1 MRIYKIFVLLTLL
14 LCAFSLSSCMKLE
27 FSAEALMDA
36 PMLTPEQI
44 EIREALY
51 DGLGTRNVK
60 FKYPKEGEYR
70 SAFIMHDLNGDGNDE
85 ALVFYDPQIGENQT
99 WAGVLTKTAA
109 GWVLNGGRS
118 GKGSNVDSVA
128 FCKMTAQDE
137 VNIVV
142 GWSGGVSN
150 DKIIEVYSYNPD
162 EDETLSQLIYVS
174 YNDMLLYDINKDG
187 LTELLLLR
195 CNTLDGEA
203 TAQLVAR
210 GQDGML
216 KTSTSLSLGDGVM
229 AFKRVQVGMLTKNI
243 EAVFIDS
250 ALEDGKTSTNILS
263 YDFEISK
270 KMVNIIN
277 RLQEEDRIILKRSSA
292 VYCEDFDGD
301 GIIEVPCEPDNPYLP
316 GYGEEYDGTRLTK
329 VQYLRMTDDL
339 FVPVWSGV
347 ANVDAGWRFELP
359 DNWIDT
365 VTVKVQPGTGEWR
378 FFVYDISLENSY
390 QQILRI
396 GANNKSLP
404 LDKNANEEYRSLG
417 VRGMY
422 EYRAFIPTEKIDKP
436 FKISYED
443 VEKRFS
449 ILI

>member
-70 SAFIMHDLNGDGNDE
+70 SAFIMHDLNGDGDDE

-150 DKIIEVYSYNPD
+150 DKII
-162 EDETLSQLIYVS
+162 
-174 YNDMLLYDINKDG
+174 
-187 LTELLLLR
+187 
-195 CNTLDGEA
+195 
-203 TAQLVAR
+203 
-210 GQDGML
+210 
-216 KTSTSLSLGDGVM
+216 
-229 AFKRVQVGMLTKNI
+229 
-243 EAVFIDS
+243 
-250 ALEDGKTSTNILS
+250 
-263 YDFEISK
+263 
-270 KMVNIIN
+270 
-277 RLQEEDRIILKRSSA
+277 
-292 VYCEDFDGD
+292 
-301 GIIEVPCEPDNPYLP
+301 
-316 GYGEEYDGTRLTK
+316 
-329 VQYLRMTDDL
+329 
-339 FVPVWSGV
+339 
-347 ANVDAGWRFELP
+347 
-359 DNWIDT
+359 
-365 VTVKVQPGTGEWR
+365 
-378 FFVYDISLENSY
+378 
-390 QQILRI
+390 
-396 GANNKSLP
+396 
-404 LDKNANEEYRSLG
+404 
-417 VRGMY
+417 
-422 EYRAFIPTEKIDKP
+422 
-436 FKISYED
+436 
-443 VEKRFS
+443 
-449 ILI
+449 